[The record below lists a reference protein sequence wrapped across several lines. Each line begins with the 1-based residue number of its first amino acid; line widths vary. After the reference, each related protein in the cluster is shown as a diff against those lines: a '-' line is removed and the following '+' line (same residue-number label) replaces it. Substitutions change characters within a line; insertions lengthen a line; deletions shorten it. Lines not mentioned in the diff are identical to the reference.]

1 MKFISLLIFFT
12 LLNTSYSIIPYL
24 SYCPNGHY
32 CPTIKY
38 GAISENSQPKSP
50 GWTLSFIGVSTIG
63 EAMSVYPD
71 VDTYKGHFSVTGD
84 GSAPMSVQI
93 KLGCTNKLIGK
104 YSNKMSFN
112 FGFNWDD
119 ICITSSLPIA
129 VNRALDV
136 NDFTLENV
144 TSNREPV
151 EKAIYSQMLNHTKS
165 IGCHPGEWFE
175 LISCNI
181 IDVTHGDDLT
191 DMYKSKA
198 LAKEKLVLLELE
210 HQNKVKEQNTLS
222 YIANSEND
230 RTVEKAKADTRASS
244 IKNNE
249 ALENKKKLNKEEREH
264 LNWLSDNLGTQF
276 ESTMWSQAIGG
287 GNNVVALPFGNNGNQ
302 VGINVHNH
310 NDK

>member
-1 MKFISLLIFFT
+1 
-12 LLNTSYSIIPYL
+12 
-24 SYCPNGHY
+24 
-32 CPTIKY
+32 
-38 GAISENSQPKSP
+38 
-50 GWTLSFIGVSTIG
+50 
-63 EAMSVYPD
+63 
-71 VDTYKGHFSVTGD
+71 
-84 GSAPMSVQI
+84 
-93 KLGCTNKLIGK
+93 
-104 YSNKMSFN
+104 
-112 FGFNWDD
+112 
-119 ICITSSLPIA
+119 
-129 VNRALDV
+129 
-136 NDFTLENV
+136 
-144 TSNREPV
+144 
-151 EKAIYSQMLNHTKS
+151 MLNHTKS

-230 RTVEKAKADTRASS
+230 RTVQKAKADATASS
-244 IKNNE
+244 IKNTE
-249 ALENKKKLNKEEREH
+249 ALENKKNINLEERLH
-264 LNWLSDNLGTQF
+264 LDWLSDHLGTQF